1 MILKKTCFLAP
12 GTERMSIFVKTK
24 THHYEENHFDLG
36 NHHSIS
42 KLRDS

>member
-24 THHYEENHFDLG
+24 THYEENHFDLG